1 MNKPV
6 KPFSVAREDFCN
18 NLLTLINESGL
29 PPVVIQPILSD
40 FQQMV
45 VNAAREQY
53 EKERS
58 QYEAEMEKYEK
69 SISNMKESENSMEK
83 L

>member
-6 KPFSVAREDFCN
+6 KPFSVAREDFCK

-29 PPVVIQPILSD
+29 PPAVIQPILSD

-53 EKERS
+53 EKEHA
-58 QYEAEMEKYEK
+58 QYKAEMEKYEK
-69 SISNMKESENSMEK
+69 LNQDMSECVNI
-83 L
+83 

>member
-1 MNKPV
+1 MNKPI
-6 KPFSVAREDFCN
+6 KPFSVAREDFYN

-29 PPVVIQPILSD
+29 PPAVIQPILSD

-53 EKERS
+53 EKERA
-58 QYEAEMEKYEK
+58 QYKSEMEKYEK
-69 SISNMKESENSMEK
+69 AVSAMKQSEDSVEK
-83 L
+83 